1 MSDNSKV
8 SQVDY
13 DQMIS
18 DLVHQ
23 VDSKM
28 EDIKNTVRS
37 IAGIIQERQTLEID
51 KRASGDG
58 PV

>member
-58 PV
+58 HA